1 MQKKEP
7 PAFAVRT
14 SPEITDITLSGS
26 WTTLLLDQIERT
38 FMDVPI
44 DTGQTV
50 VLDLSQ
56 TTTIDTNGA
65 WLVEQF
71 SRKATQRGAHCRVT
85 GITKEE
91 TALLTA
97 VSERPQRPA
106 GKPEAH
112 WFITFLNE
120 TGENFLQE
128 CKIAINIVGFLGE
141 VIIALVRS
149 LYKPKRFRVTALFYH
164 LEHVGLRGI
173 PIIAL
178 LSFLIGMVIAYMG
191 AQQLQKFG
199 AQVFVIQLVE
209 IAVLRELGILLTA
222 IVIAGRSG
230 SAFTAQIGA
239 MISNEEINAM
249 KTMGLDPV
257 DTLVIPRV
265 LALLIML
272 PILGFIADIMGLLGG
287 ALMVWQTLDI
297 SLKGFVIRLHNTMNI
312 WDFYVGMIKAPFF
325 AVVIATIGCF
335 QGLQVTG
342 SAESVGRLTTTS
354 VIEAIFAVIVIDAGF
369 AIFFAQLGI

>member
-1 MQKKEP
+1 MTTQ
-7 PAFAVRT
+7 PAPSFEVQTA
-14 SPEITDITLSGS
+14 PEEISISLSGT
-26 WTTLLLDQIERT
+26 WTTLHLDSVERP
-38 FMDVPI
+38 FMASELNAAPSI
-44 DTGQTV
+44 
-50 VLDLSQ
+50 VLDVANISKL
-56 TTTIDTNGA
+56 DTNGA
-65 WLVEQF
+65 WIIEQF
-71 SRKATQRGAHCRVT
+71 RRKVLAEGKTCSISGADEKDKILLETVEKRSEEEIVT
-85 GITKEE
+85 RQVPLLISILNDMGRCFIEQLKIT
-91 TALLTA
+91 
-97 VSERPQRPA
+97 
-106 GKPEAH
+106 
-112 WFITFLNE
+112 LN
-120 TGENFLQE
+120 
-128 CKIAINIVGFLGE
+128 IIGFLGE
-141 VIIALVRS
+141 VVTTLVRS
-149 LYKPKRFRVTALFYH
+149 LFKPKNFRTTALFYH
-164 LEHVGLRGI
+164 LEHVGIRGI

-178 LSFLIGMVIAYMG
+178 LSFLIGMVLAYMG

-199 AQVFVIQLVE
+199 AQVFVIQLVQ

-239 MISNEEINAM
+239 MITNEEIYAM
-249 KTMGLDPV
+249 KTSGLNPV

-297 SLKGFVIRLHNTMNI
+297 NLHGFVVRFHNTLNI
-312 WDFYVGMIKAPFF
+312 WDFYVGIIKAPFF

-354 VIEAIFAVIVIDAGF
+354 VIESIFAVIVIDAGF
-369 AIFFAQLGI
+369 AIFFAEMGL

>member
-1 MQKKEP
+1 MATQPTPSFE
-7 PAFAVRT
+7 VQSGT
-14 SPEITDITLSGS
+14 EGTNIILSGT
-26 WTTLLLDQIERT
+26 WTTLHLDSVERP
-38 FMDVPI
+38 FLDSKRDAMPSI
-44 DTGQTV
+44 
-50 VLDLSQ
+50 VLDLNDISRL
-56 TTTIDTNGA
+56 DTNGA
-65 WLVEQF
+65 WIIEQYR
-71 SRKATQRGAHCRVT
+71 RKALAEGKTCTISGADEKNTILLETVQKCSEDEAQGKKVPLIIAALNDT
-85 GITKEE
+85 GRCVIEQLKITVN
-91 TALLTA
+91 L
-97 VSERPQRPA
+97 
-106 GKPEAH
+106 
-112 WFITFLNE
+112 I
-120 TGENFLQE
+120 
-128 CKIAINIVGFLGE
+128 GFLGE
-141 VIIALVRS
+141 VVTTLIRS
-149 LYKPKRFRVTALFYH
+149 IFKPKQFRPTALFYH

-178 LSFLIGMVIAYMG
+178 LSFLIGMVLAYMG

-199 AQVFVIQLVE
+199 AQVFVIQLVQ

-239 MISNEEINAM
+239 MISNEEVYAM
-249 KTMGLDPV
+249 KTSGINPL

-297 SLKGFVIRLHNTMNI
+297 NLHGFIVRFHNTLNI
-312 WDFYVGMIKAPFF
+312 WDFYVGIIKAPFF

-354 VIEAIFAVIVIDAGF
+354 VIESIFAVIVIDAGF
-369 AIFFAQLGI
+369 AIFFAELGL